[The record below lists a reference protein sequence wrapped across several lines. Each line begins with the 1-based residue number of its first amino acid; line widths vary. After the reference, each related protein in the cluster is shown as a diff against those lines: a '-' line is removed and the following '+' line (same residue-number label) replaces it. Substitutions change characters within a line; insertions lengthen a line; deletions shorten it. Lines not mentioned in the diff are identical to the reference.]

1 MANAGGG
8 PRPNLEA
15 TSVLNGA
22 VELKFIKNGF
32 TGVEIECQR
41 GTEIEFK
48 FLARDTEAPYVDN
61 RASLSDGP
69 ETRRYRARYLQK
81 DNPTADNSD
90 MLVVTVPG
98 KA

>member
-1 MANAGGG
+1 M
-8 PRPNLEA
+8 LWWWSDLS

-22 VELKFIKNGF
+22 VEITFIKKGY

-41 GTEIEFK
+41 GSETAYS

-61 RASLSDGP
+61 RASLTDAP

-81 DNPTADNSD
+81 DNPTADYSD
-90 MLVVTVPG
+90 VLVVTVPG